1 MKNQIIDFVKTLSK
15 KPALQ
20 TYDEL
25 HVVFGAEGHRFFI
38 EISKGRFATR
48 DLLANIH
55 IQIENQHEP
64 KRDTLELPELPDENK
79 RYDFTLPLPSPA
91 YTIFLLNQLEET
103 FNKKIVILHALNGS
117 GDRL

>member
-1 MKNQIIDFVKTLSK
+1 MKTQIIDFVKTLSK
-15 KPALQ
+15 TPALQ

-25 HVVFGAEGHRFFI
+25 HLVFGAEGHRFFI

-55 IQIENQHEP
+55 IQIEHQYEP
-64 KRDTLELPELPDENK
+64 KRETLELPELSDDDK
-79 RYDFTLPLPSPA
+79 RYEFTLTLPTPA
-91 YTIFLLNQLEET
+91 HTIFFLNQLEEIL
-103 FNKKIVILHALNGS
+103 NKKTIILPAMNGS